1 VTAPLRVAVLGVG
14 RFGERHVR
22 AYARQPG
29 VTVVAVADR
38 DGVRARTV
46 AERFGIAQWFEDGE
60 RLLDEC
66 RPDGVSVVTPGR
78 DHLPSTLAALARGCC
93 VLLEKPVAMSSEDVG
108 EMQKA
113 AGASAGFVM
122 PAHILRFAAPYVA
135 LRTRVGDGS
144 IGRLLGIAAVR
155 DRDRGHVTLYGDVHP
170 ALMTLVHDIDLAL
183 WISGARAR
191 RVSAQDRGGSDALPH
206 LIWAQVEAD
215 DGSVWSL
222 RTSWLLPEGAQSTDR
237 LEVYGSQGMAALDLA
252 PTVTVFGDGAGPVDH
267 ELTPEAQPGAIDAEI
282 ADFCACVRAGHES
295 DVVTLADAAHGIK
308 LAEAVMES
316 ASRGGDQIAVAE

>member
-1 VTAPLRVAVLGVG
+1 LRVAVLGVG

-22 AYARQPG
+22 AYARKRG

-38 DGVRARTV
+38 DGERAKTV
-46 AERFGIAQWFEDGE
+46 ADRFGIAQWFEDGE

-66 RPDGVSVVTPGR
+66 RPDAVSVVTPGR
-78 DHLPSTLAALARGCC
+78 DHVWSTLAALAHGCS
-93 VLLEKPVAMSSEDVG
+93 VLLEKPVAMSSEDVS

-113 AGASAGFVM
+113 DAASAGFVM
-122 PAHILRFAAPYVA
+122 PAHILRFAAPYLA
-135 LRTRVGDGS
+135 LRTRVGDGA
-144 IGRLLGIAAVR
+144 IGRVLGIAAVR

-183 WISGARAR
+183 WISGARAL
-191 RVSAQDRGGSDALPH
+191 RVSAQGRGGSGEHARL
-206 LIWAQVEAD
+206 LWAQVEAD

-237 LEVYGSQGMAALDLA
+237 LEVYGNEGMAALNLA
-252 PTVTVFGDGAGPVDH
+252 PTVTVFGDCAGPVDH

-282 ADFCACVRAGHES
+282 AHFCACVRAGRQS
-295 DVVTLADAAHGIK
+295 DVVTLSDAAHGIR

-316 ASRGGDQIAVAE
+316 ASRDGEHIAVDG